1 MKPCIPAGREHKM
14 AKIQLCLL
22 SLVILFILNIK
33 AENVYYVKPRLPGIL
48 DNDTELE
55 ALCPDTPCYTFQ
67 YYLQHAPVYF
77 TSNARLQF
85 LPGIHTLDLDI
96 DPGESHC
103 VIIQNISN
111 FTLAG
116 SETFLPQSDSGDM
129 MVPESIIKCETRVG
143 FGFQNVK
150 SLSIKYLTIYDC
162 SCWPFV
168 TTPIAFTL
176 GFFDVFN
183 ANLSHVIVYR
193 SSGHAIH
200 SINMLGISSIAN
212 TIVLDSHDTEDYRG
226 GNAALFFYP
235 TEDDCLQ
242 FGNNTV
248 NLTVT
253 SSSFIGGRVS
263 QALSAPGLQIN
274 IENPCSD
281 SYIYL
286 KDSLFRNNYHNNW
299 NNNAPEYHLRGIP
312 GANLV
317 IAIAE
322 KENTSN
328 NIFVSGCTFRN
339 GFGYQGGG
347 IQVIIIPGPEP
358 DHCLHER
365 TPTNLVYIT
374 NTSMFSNTAYW
385 SGGGLHAS
393 FGTLSGSCHQNHLRL
408 RESVFDKNSAFVGGH
423 ARVVNSNSYAQF
435 LVEIQGCIFRDGTG
449 VNMGGGLYLSLATSV
464 LGTFLTS
471 NLEPQS
477 VQNVSDHISI
487 MHTQFN
493 GNIAGTGGGTVI
505 STQQRPVLQHHSNA
519 VKQRT
524 IKFVNCTYHNNSA
537 SRGSALTFVNLEP
550 IQPVSIQYL
559 YDVMFVNVSVMD
571 NKYWYN
577 GQPCSDSACG
587 FKAVFLSGVKNATFI
602 NSHFHDNPI
611 GAIQLYNSNLFL
623 GGNITFQNNT
633 SLVGA
638 GIELCP
644 GSFIY
649 IKENAHIQFIDNH
662 ARHAGGAIYVRES
675 ECSTAGKGSVK
686 CFFNLDPSNNRFTS
700 NLTAHITFVNNTAV
714 NAGSALYGGGVDS
727 CFPKIELQQYITMA
741 ALAIIES
748 PSEYFLYGIDSYT
761 SNSSQLFDL
770 LFDYQS
776 GLSVISSDPLGVCL
790 CENNLPHCE
799 ISSWNISLHPGE
811 TFTILAVAVGQ
822 RNGVVPGVVVAE
834 FTNTSG
840 IHTQEPIDSF
850 QKSQVVGSVCTQLN
864 YTILSNQSHEV
875 VELHVEKPIHIN
887 SESPSPILSIILLP
901 CPPGF
906 ALRGSYPKFKC
917 DCEDKLFVHQI
928 DCSIDDRTVHRPAHL
943 WIGYHDPEFHNQL
956 QATNTTRLQGVLVH
970 QHCPFDY
977 CRNEEINIKL
987 SYSDEQCAFN
997 HSGILC
1003 GACETDLSL
1012 ALATSRC
1019 LECSNTFL
1027 ALIVV
1032 FLLAGMVLV
1041 FLLFA
1046 LNLTISEGT
1055 INGMIFYANIVHTNR
1070 AIFFPSKTTDFFAVF
1085 IAWMNLDLG
1094 IEVCFYDGMDMYAR
1108 TWLQFVFPVYIWSIV
1123 LFMIVS
1129 SHYSTKAGNIFGR
1142 NNSVR
1147 VLATLLL
1154 LSYTKI
1160 LRNIITALSFTTL
1173 TYPDKSVR
1181 FLWLAD
1187 ANVQYLSHK
1196 HIPLFLVALVFLLIL
1211 TLPYTAL
1218 LLFSQCLR
1226 PRSHYKLLSWVR
1238 RIKPF
1243 LDAHTGPYKD
1253 KYHFWTGFLFA
1264 VRIVLF
1270 MGFSANVLGDSSLN
1284 LLLIIIMSMY
1294 LLGFKWIASGI
1305 YRKSLLDALE
1315 ASFFLN
1321 LGTLSA
1327 STLYIGNQSKIKQ
1340 DIVSGIS
1347 VGIAFMTFL
1356 GIVTYH
1362 ICHSSY
1368 ILQTLSRLK
1377 DCLSHC
1383 CTHNYI
1389 RYMGHEYMR
1398 TNNTELEE
1406 LDPAIPAEN
1415 CDDQNISHENGDS
1428 LAQPQPKVSCLRLTF
1443 DRNATSGEAV
1453 LVEDTEDDNI
1463 QN

>member
-1 MKPCIPAGREHKM
+1 M
-14 AKIQLCLL
+14 ARIQLLL
-22 SLVILFILNIK
+22 PSLVILFILNIK

-55 ALCPDTPCYTFQ
+55 AFCPGTPCYTFQ

-85 LPGIHTLDLDI
+85 LPGIHTLDLDM
-96 DPGESHC
+96 DPGENHC
-103 VIIQNISN
+103 AIIYNVSN
-111 FTLAG
+111 FTVAG
-116 SETFLPQSDSGDM
+116 SETFLPQSDSGGM

-143 FGFQNVK
+143 FEFKNVK
-150 SLSIKYLTIYDC
+150 SLSIKHLTIYNC
-162 SCWPFV
+162 SCWPFEII
-168 TTPIAFTL
+168 PIAFTL
-176 GFFDVFN
+176 GFFNVSN
-183 ANLSHVIVYR
+183 ANLSHVIVDR
-193 SSGHAIH
+193 SSGQAIYG
-200 SINMLGISSIAN
+200 INMLGTSSIAN
-212 TIVLDSHDTEDYRG
+212 TFALNSYDTADYRG
-226 GNAALFFYP
+226 GNAALLFHP

-242 FGNNTV
+242 YGNNTV
-248 NLTVT
+248 NFTVS

-263 QALSAPGLQIN
+263 QATSTPGLKIVL
-274 IENPCSD
+274 ENACSD

-286 KDSLFRNNYHNNW
+286 NDSFFHNNYHNNW
-299 NNNAPEYHLRGIP
+299 NNNVVDFHNRGAP

-317 IAIAE
+317 ILIIE

-328 NIFVSGCTFRN
+328 SMFVSGCTFQY
-339 GFGYQGGG
+339 GFGYDGGG
-347 IQVIIIPGPEP
+347 IQAIIFKFPEP
-358 DHCLHER
+358 EDCVCEK
-365 TPTNLVYIT
+365 TPTNLIYIA
-374 NTSMFSNTAYW
+374 NTRILSNTAYW
-385 SGGGLHAS
+385 AGGGLYYTH
-393 FGTLSGSCHQNHLRL
+393 FGTIERLSCHQNHLQL
-408 RESVFDKNSAFVGGH
+408 RGTVFDKNSAVQGGH
-423 ARVVNSNSYAQF
+423 AWIDNSNSYAQF
-435 LVEIQGCIFRDGTG
+435 LVKIQDCIFRDGTG
-449 VNMGGGLYLSLATSV
+449 VHMGGGLYLNLHSILSTV
-464 LGTFLTS
+464 LPS
-471 NLEPQS
+471 NLPQS
-477 VQNVSDHISI
+477 LQNVSDYICI
-487 MHTQFN
+487 MRTQFN
-493 GNIAGTGGGTVI
+493 GNVATFGGGTMI
-505 STQQRPVLQHHSNA
+505 TGKQKSTMHKYSNV
-519 VKQRT
+519 VKQT
-524 IKFVNCTYHNNSA
+524 IVKFINCTYYNNSA
-537 SRGSALTFVNLEP
+537 SKGSALGYGSLRG
-550 IQPVSIQYL
+550 IQPISINYF
-559 YDVMFVNVSVMD
+559 YSVIFENVSVTNN
-571 NKYWYN
+571 NKYMPYFDSE
-577 GQPCSDSACG
+577 CS
-587 FKAVFLSGVKNATFI
+587 FKAVYLNGIKNATFI

-611 GAIQLYNSNLFL
+611 GAIQIYNSYLFL
-623 GGNITFQNNT
+623 GGSITFRNNT
-633 SLVGA
+633 SHEGA
-638 GIELCP
+638 GIELCTD
-644 GSFIY
+644 SFIY
-649 IKENAHIQFIDNH
+649 IKENTHIQFIDNH
-662 ARHAGGAIYVRES
+662 ALRAGGAIYVKES
-675 ECSTAGKGSVK
+675 ECSIGGEGDTE
-686 CFFNLDPSNNRFTS
+686 CFFNLDPFYNRYTS
-700 NLTAHITFVNNTAV
+700 NLTARISFVNNTAV
-714 NAGSALYGGGVDS
+714 NAGSGLYGGDVDN
-727 CFPKIELQQYITMA
+727 CFPLVEFWQFSLAA
-741 ALAIIES
+741 ALES
-748 PSEYFLYGIDSYT
+748 PPENMID
-761 SNSSQLFDL
+761 NSVRPSPAPNNDSFPLKGSQLFDL

-834 FTNTSG
+834 FINTSS
-840 IHTQEPIDSF
+840 IHTHELLDSF
-850 QKSQVVGSVCTQLN
+850 QKFQAAGNVCTQLN
-864 YTILSNQSHEV
+864 YTIYSNQSHEV
-875 VELHVEKPIHIN
+875 VELHVEKPNRIIN
-887 SESPSPILSIILLP
+887 ESPYPILAITLFP

-906 ALRGSYPKFKC
+906 TLTQRGSYSNFKC
-917 DCEDKLFVHQI
+917 DCEEKLFVHQI
-928 DCSIDDRTVHRPAHL
+928 DCNIDDRTVHRPANL
-943 WIGYHDPEFHNQL
+943 WIGYHDPEFHDQL
-956 QATNTTRLQGVLVH
+956 QAPNTTHLHGVLVH

-977 CRNEEINIKL
+977 CRSEEINIKL
-987 SYSDEQCAFN
+987 SHSDEQCAFN

-1003 GACETDLSL
+1003 GACETGLSL

-1019 LECSNTFL
+1019 LECSKTFL
-1027 ALIVV
+1027 TLIVV

-1041 FLLFA
+1041 FLLFT

-1055 INGMIFYANIVHTNR
+1055 INGMIFYGNIVHTNR
-1070 AIFFPSKTTDFFAVF
+1070 AIFFPSTTTDFFAVF

-1094 IEVCFYDGMDMYAR
+1094 IEVCFYDGMDMYSR

-1129 SHYSTKAGNIFGR
+1129 SHYSTRAGNIFGR

-1226 PRSHYKLLSWVR
+1226 PRSHYKMLSWVR

-1270 MGFSANVLGDSSLN
+1270 MGFSANALGDSSLN
-1284 LLLIIIMSMY
+1284 LLFIVIMSMC
-1294 LLGFKWIASGI
+1294 LLGFKCIASGI

-1362 ICHSSY
+1362 IYHSSY

-1383 CTHNYI
+1383 CTHNYR
-1389 RYMGHEYMR
+1389 RYMGHEYMC

-1406 LDPAIPAEN
+1406 LDPAIHSEN
-1415 CDDQNISHENGDS
+1415 CDYQNIDHENGDS
-1428 LAQPQPKVSCLRLTF
+1428 LAQPQPKVSYLRLTF

-1453 LVEDTEDDNI
+1453 LVEDFEDDNI

>member
-1 MKPCIPAGREHKM
+1 M
-14 AKIQLCLL
+14 ARIQLLLL
-22 SLVILFILNIK
+22 SSVILFILNIR

-55 ALCPDTPCYTFQ
+55 ALCPDKPCHTFQ
-67 YYLQHAPVYF
+67 YYIQHAPLYF

-85 LPGIHTLDLDI
+85 LPGIHTLDHLDM
-96 DPGESHC
+96 DPGENHC
-103 VIIQNISN
+103 ATVLNISN
-111 FTLAG
+111 FTVAG

-143 FGFQNVK
+143 FGFENVTN
-150 SLSIKYLTIYDC
+150 LSIKYLTIFNC

-168 TTPIAFTL
+168 TIPIAFTL
-176 GFFDVFN
+176 GFFHVFN
-183 ANLSHVIVYR
+183 ANLLHIIAYKG
-193 SSGHAIH
+193 SGYAIYGF
-200 SINMLGISSIAN
+200 NMLGTSSIEN
-212 TIVLDSHDTEDYRG
+212 TIALDSHDTEDYRG
-226 GNAALFFYP
+226 GNAVLHFYP

-242 FGNNTV
+242 YGKNTV

-263 QALSAPGLQIN
+263 QALSTPGLKIVIGN
-274 IENPCSD
+274 SCSD

-286 KDSLFRNNYHNNW
+286 NDSLFYNNYHNNW
-299 NNNAPEYHLRGIP
+299 NNNVLEYHKRGSP

-317 IAIAE
+317 SVIVE
-322 KENTSN
+322 KDNTSN
-328 NIFVSGCTFRN
+328 SIFVSGCTFRN
-339 GFGYQGGG
+339 GFSYQGGG

-358 DHCLHER
+358 DHCLHGR
-365 TPTNLVYIT
+365 TPTNLIYIT
-374 NTSMFSNTAYW
+374 NTRILSNTAYW
-385 SGGGLHAS
+385 AGGGLYAH
-393 FGTLSGSCHQNHLRL
+393 FGVLSRSCHQNHLRL
-408 RESVFDKNSAFVGGH
+408 RDTVFDKNLAQAGGH
-423 ARVVNSNSYAQF
+423 AQVDTSNSYAQF
-435 LVEIQGCIFRDGTG
+435 LFEIQDCIFTDGRA
-449 VNMGGGLYLSLATSV
+449 VIGGGLFLSLTDSA
-464 LGTFLTS
+464 LAAFLTS
-471 NLEPQS
+471 NLKTQS
-477 VQNVSDHISI
+477 VQNVSDHITI
-487 MHTQFN
+487 MRTQFN
-493 GNIAGTGGGTVI
+493 GNRAAVGGGTMI
-505 STQQRPVLQHHSNA
+505 GTQEIPLLNA
-519 VKQRT
+519 IKQRM
-524 IKFVNCTYHNNSA
+524 IKFINCTYYNNSA
-537 SRGSALTFVNLEP
+537 NRGSALGFIGIQA

-559 YDVMFVNVSVMD
+559 IFENVSIIENKYTNPCSGSACAEKAIYLVSVKNVTFVNVD
-571 NKYWYN
+571 
-577 GQPCSDSACG
+577 
-587 FKAVFLSGVKNATFI
+587 LR
-602 NSHFHDNPI
+602 DNPI
-611 GAIQLYNSNLFL
+611 GAIQMYNSNLFL
-623 GGNITFQNNT
+623 GGNITFQKNT
-633 SLVGA
+633 SHEGA
-638 GIELCP
+638 GIELCTD
-644 GSFIY
+644 SFIY
-649 IKENAHIQFIDNH
+649 IKENTHVQFIDNH
-662 ARHAGGAIYVRES
+662 ALYAGGAIYVRES
-675 ECSTAGKGSVK
+675 ECSIGGKGSFK
-686 CFFNLDPSNNRFTS
+686 CFFNLNPSHSRFSS

-714 NAGSALYGGGVDS
+714 YAGSALYGGDIDN
-727 CFPKIELQQYITMA
+727 CFSYVEFHQYNTME
-741 ALAIIES
+741 ALAIAEHL
-748 PSEYFLYGIDSYT
+748 PEYLYNYNQSYPL
-761 SNSSQLFDL
+761 NGSQLFDS
-770 LFDYQS
+770 LFEYQS
-776 GLSVISSDPLGVCL
+776 GLSVISSDPLGVCV

-799 ISSWNISLHPGE
+799 ISSWNVSLYPGE
-811 TFTILAVAVGQ
+811 TITISAVAVGQ

-840 IHTQEPIDSF
+840 IRTQEPIDSF
-850 QKSQVVGSVCTQLN
+850 QKSQAVGSVCTQLN
-864 YTILSNQSHEV
+864 YTIFSNQSHEV
-875 VELHVEKPIHIN
+875 VELHVEKPNRIN
-887 SESPSPILSIILLP
+887 RESRSPILSITLLP

-906 ALRGSYPKFKC
+906 ALTQRGSYPKFQC

-928 DCSIDDRTVHRPAHL
+928 DCNIDDRTVHRPVNL
-943 WIGYHDPEFHNQL
+943 WIGYHDPEFHDQL
-956 QATNTTRLQGVLVH
+956 QATNTTHLQGVLVH

-977 CRNEEINIKL
+977 CRSEEMNIKL

-1003 GACETDLSL
+1003 GACETGLSL

-1041 FLLFA
+1041 FLLFT

-1070 AIFFPSKTTDFFAVF
+1070 AIFFPSTTTDFFAVF

-1108 TWLQFVFPVYIWSIV
+1108 TWLQFVFPVYTVHDI
-1123 LFMIVS
+1123 FS
-1129 SHYSTKAGNIFGR
+1129 SHYSTRAGNIFGR

-1181 FLWLAD
+1181 FLWLPD

-1327 STLYIGNQSKIKQ
+1327 STLYIGNQNVIKQ

-1347 VGIAFMTFL
+1347 AGIAFTTFL

-1362 ICHSSY
+1362 ICYSSY

-1383 CTHNYI
+1383 CTHNYR
-1389 RYMGHEYMR
+1389 RYMGHEYIC

-1406 LDPAIPAEN
+1406 LDPAIPTGN
-1415 CDDQNISHENGDS
+1415 CDDQNIGHENGDS
-1428 LAQPQPKVSCLRLTF
+1428 LAQPQPKVQCLRLTF